1 LRIFGNT
8 KTKDLSFYD
17 LTIKDI
23 EGCDIDFKTLSGR
36 KVVLVNVASACGY
49 TPQYK
54 QLQEIHANYPEI
66 SILGMPCNDF
76 GKQEPGTSEE
86 IQSFCS
92 VNYGVQFRLT
102 EKLNI
107 IKDPHPIIQ
116 WLTKKEL
123 NGVMDADIKWNFSKF
138 IVNEKGKL
146 VQFFPSAVE
155 PFDDQILKSLNIN
168 I

>member
-1 LRIFGNT
+1 M
-8 KTKDLSFYD
+8 SFYD

-23 EGCDIDFKTLSGR
+23 QGEQIDMRALSGR
-36 KVVLVNVASACGY
+36 KVMLVNVASACGY

-54 QLQEIHANYPEI
+54 QLQEMHASFPEI
-66 SILGMPCNDF
+66 DIIGMPCNDF

-92 VNYGVQFRLT
+92 MQYGVQFRLT

-107 IKDPHPIIQ
+107 IADPHPLIQ
-116 WLTKKEL
+116 WLTQKQL
-123 NGVMDADIKWNFSKF
+123 NGELDVEVKWNFSKF
-138 IVNEKGKL
+138 LVDESGKL
-146 VQFFPSAVE
+146 VAHFPSAVE
-155 PFDDQILKSLNIN
+155 PFDDQILKCLNIN